1 MKLYFLLFGLL
12 AYTAQ
17 AQKSNLQI
25 TIQTADGQT
34 VEIGRGKVTVI
45 CSWDIHTESVINEFP
60 TLNDLVEKYSD
71 KGVQFLALCQS
82 KKEKVTAFLKE
93 HPLHYAHLSGK
104 EAKSLEKRLGNGG
117 MVRRYPSHFVINA
130 KGEQVESAV
139 GSCDTVHS
147 IIEKSL
153 E

>member
-17 AQKSNLQI
+17 AQKANLQMI
-25 TIQTADGQT
+25 IHTADGQT
-34 VEIGRGKVTVI
+34 IEIGRGKVTVI
-45 CSWDIHTESVINEFP
+45 CSWDIHAESVLNEFP
-60 TLNDLVEKYSD
+60 TLNNLVEKYSNE
-71 KGVQFLALCQS
+71 GVQFLALCRS
-82 KKEKVTAFLKE
+82 KNEKVAAFLKE
-93 HPLHYAHLSGK
+93 HPLDYAHLSGK

-117 MVRRYPSHFVINA
+117 MVRRYPSHFVIDVN
-130 KGEQVESAV
+130 GDQVESAV
-139 GSCDTVHS
+139 GSCDTIHL